1 MGKKELSCLIWILKR
16 IDSHMKQTTH
26 NITPHI
32 LERAILVSVVT
43 PKEKRNEFLTE
54 YSLQELVAL
63 AETAGVEVLETMTQ
77 NKDAKDAKTF
87 IGKGKVA
94 ELKLRLEEL
103 DGNTAIFDQELSGA
117 QVRNLE
123 AALDVKIIDRTQLIL
138 DIFAQRA
145 KTREGILQV
154 ELAQL
159 SYLLPR
165 LSGQGKN
172 LSRMNGG
179 GIGARGPGETKLEM
193 DRRHIRDRIDE
204 LKQQMQEIASHRVL
218 HRERRKKSGA
228 FQVALVGYT
237 NAGKSTILNQ
247 LTHADV
253 YVQNQLFATLDPTSR
268 NLKLPNGKEIILT
281 DTVGFIQNL
290 PHDLIKSFRATL
302 EEVLEADLI
311 LHVVDSS
318 LEMHMEQMNIVNGV
332 LKELGA
338 RDKEQITL
346 FNKSD
351 LCVSGEGQMDAAA
364 EGEFL
369 RVSAFNESDLER
381 IKLVIQD
388 KLVSDSKW
396 FRIPANKG
404 DLIALLYRVG
414 EVLETDVD
422 GDDMLLKVRVNA
434 GDYLKSGYLLTTYE
448 ENGQLEEGARV

>member
-1 MGKKELSCLIWILKR
+1 
-16 IDSHMKQTTH
+16 MKQTTH
-26 NITPHI
+26 HVIPHI
-32 LERAILVSVVT
+32 LERAILVSLVT
-43 PKEKRNEFLTE
+43 QKEKRNEFLTE

-63 AETAGVEVLETMTQ
+63 AETAGVQVLETMTQ
-77 NKDAKDAKTF
+77 NKDAKDSKTF

-145 KTREGILQV
+145 NTREGILQV

-172 LSRMNGG
+172 LARLNGG

-204 LKQQMQEIASHRVL
+204 LKQQMQEVVRHRVL
-218 HRERRKKSGA
+218 HRERRKKAGA

-290 PHDLIKSFRATL
+290 PHDLIASFRATL

-318 LEMHMEQMNIVNGV
+318 LEMHMEQMNIVNAV

-351 LCVSGEGQMDAAA
+351 LCVTTEGQMDAA

-369 RVSAFNESDLER
+369 RISAFNEADLEL
-381 IKLVIQD
+381 IKLAIQE

-422 GDDMLLKVRVNA
+422 GDDMLIQVRVNA
-434 GDYLKSGYLLTTYE
+434 GDYAKNAYLLATYE
-448 ENGQLEEGARV
+448 DNGQVEEGATV